1 MLSQLQSVEH
11 CYIYLKLKKKMF
23 IFTAYNAPWK
33 VRGRQFLELCEYYC
47 KKTTWLC
54 KFLVCANDKRHGKAV
69 LWVPAGECRTKIV
82 PGGPAGLKNVGN
94 IYTPRGCWD
103 WILICN
109 HIHTR
114 TLYHQCRQFQGF
126 FFIYPLAA
134 TIRFYLFFMIY
145 LLAATIRFYLL
156 FLFGKLKA
164 LQYNNRALNS
174 NILITYLLFMM

>member
-1 MLSQLQSVEH
+1 MKGTRKTVFRIVRILLQKDNV
-11 CYIYLKLKKKMF
+11 
-23 IFTAYNAPWK
+23 
-33 VRGRQFLELCEYYC
+33 
-47 KKTTWLC
+47 WLC

-103 WILICN
+103 WILIRN

-126 FFIYPLAA
+126 FF
-134 TIRFYLFFMIY
+134 IY

-174 NILITYLLFMM
+174 NILITYFKLFMMYCTKLLKKIKYIFFCAVLRITWIFIICTMNIYLTMA